1 MFRFG
6 TYRRKDLKMKKIV
19 LAVVALMSVTSVFA
33 ADEKENT
40 ITDINAYKMNINT
53 YSLSR
58 ALRLTSDQYDMVED
72 INRTFEAEM
81 MNAAVADPSERE
93 AKKSAA
99 IKKDLSYMRYVLND
113 KQYRNYVQLLNVT
126 MNNRGLNK

>member
-6 TYRRKDLKMKKIV
+6 AYRRKDLKMKKIV

-40 ITDINAYKMNINT
+40 ATNINAYKMNINT

-58 ALRLTSDQYDMVED
+58 TLRLTSDQYDMVED

-93 AKKSAA
+93 AKKAAA